1 MTRIIA
7 SESQRKCRNLFRE
20 AVKWA
25 NTIMANPEKKREWLK
40 KVRKKHTLFNQL
52 IKYYMLKGKKEQ
64 KNRLYLA
71 EKMIR
76 NTLKSDTDRNHSP
89 AETGR
94 VLLQFPLLAFNDLP
108 RDPVYDAPDVFIPR
122 LLEGG

>member
-25 NTIMANPEKKREWLK
+25 NTIMAKPEKKKKWLK

-52 IKYYMLKGKKEQ
+52 IKYYMQKGKREL

-76 NTLKSDTDRNHSP
+76 NALKGDAVRNYSP

-94 VLLQFPLLAFNDLP
+94 KLLQFPLLAFSDLP
-108 RDPVYDAPDVFIPR
+108 GDPAYDAPDVFIPR
-122 LLEGG
+122 FSDG